1 MLKKKSFRTCCEI
14 SVLLRRV
21 LALVDPIT
29 IALEEDLECRP
40 SLTPELD
47 GITFDNVGIDRLL
60 QEVRQGPRLSMLEG
74 FTSLT

>member
-1 MLKKKSFRTCCEI
+1 MLKKKSFRTCCEV
-14 SVLLRRV
+14 SVLLRHV
-21 LALVDPIT
+21 LALVDPFT
-29 IALEEDLECRP
+29 IALEEDLERRP

>member
-1 MLKKKSFRTCCEI
+1 M
-14 SVLLRRV
+14 LLRHV
-21 LALVDPIT
+21 LALVDPFT